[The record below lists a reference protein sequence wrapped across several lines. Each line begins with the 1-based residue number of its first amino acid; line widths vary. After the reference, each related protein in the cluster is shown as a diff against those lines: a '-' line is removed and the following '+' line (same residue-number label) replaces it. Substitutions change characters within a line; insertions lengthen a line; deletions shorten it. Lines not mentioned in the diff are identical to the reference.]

1 MTNEI
6 PRRTALNVIAAT
18 VVGEASRSTMAAATA
33 APTNA
38 SDPWSPTHDRVWLVG
53 DFWANPMDDWQIT
66 DETANPDVFSRRKPN
81 PALEFSSNHRLP
93 PNVCRL

>member
-1 MTNEI
+1 
-6 PRRTALNVIAAT
+6 
-18 VVGEASRSTMAAATA
+18 MAAATA

-66 DETANPDVFSRRKPN
+66 DETANPDVFSR
-81 PALEFSSNHRLP
+81 
-93 PNVCRL
+93 